1 MHDLAARTMRKVHR
15 FFLRDTKHRP
25 SPEMYAAL
33 EDIASTLAAM
43 AKGEAA
49 PKVYLSSLDPGVG
62 KTTVV
67 RCFID
72 TLLEWPEDAHVGVL
86 ICVARLAEI
95 SHLVDRI
102 GIPDDMFAVFTADA
116 ELNKLG
122 KAAPQSAQALFT
134 TQQMVERRLQGG
146 RFKDCEAFH
155 YRGKSRA
162 VRVWDETWL
171 PGQGLS
177 VSRYVM
183 SGLLQ
188 LLVRGGLHSLAD
200 TMEDVFT
207 QVRALEDGDRVELPD
222 FAQHADLNELLGLVD
237 LPRDNAEKNYQQRQ
251 REELAAMW
259 YLSGKMV
266 SIRKDGKDG
275 QAMLTYRETLP
286 EDLAPLLVLD
296 ASGRVRHTYQEM
308 EKGRRNIERLR
319 SAVKRYDRLRVHVWN
334 TGGGKGSFVKGEKS
348 AQELINGIASTVN
361 SKPNEEWLVIH
372 HTPNRRTVDVVESVR
387 GLLVGNKERVHFLNW
402 GRHMATNEYQH
413 VRNVVLAGTLF
424 YRPSQYEALGRL
436 AAGMHPVEGTY
447 PEDSFKRIADGE
459 SRHGILQALCR
470 ASVRG
475 CDGDQAHECNAYI
488 IASVRTGIP
497 SALPDLFPGC
507 QVVQWRP
514 VKRALVGKVKE
525 AIDYLESRFAAGE
538 RFVKFTDTQKA
549 LGMEKKNFK
558 HRVRRSPD
566 FAEALAEMGAVEWG
580 PKRLFTGFRLLQASD
595 FGFVDE
601 TTTKRAA

>member
-1 MHDLAARTMRKVHR
+1 MQDLADRTMAKVRK
-15 FFLRDTKHRP
+15 FFLRDTEHRP
-25 SPEMYAAL
+25 SPEMLAAL
-33 EDIASTLAAM
+33 HDIADILAAM

-49 PKVYLSSLDPGVG
+49 PRVHLSSLDPGVG

-67 RCFID
+67 RCFVD
-72 TLLEWPEDAHVGVL
+72 TLLERPEDAHVGVL

-95 SHLVDRI
+95 THLVDRI
-102 GIPDDMFAVFTADA
+102 GIPEEMFAVFTAD
-116 ELNKLG
+116 EKLNKLG
-122 KAAPQSAQALFT
+122 KAEPQQAQVLFT
-134 TQQMVERRLQGG
+134 TQQMVERRLNSG
-146 RFKDCEAFH
+146 RFEDCEAFY
-155 YRGKSRA
+155 YRAEPRA

-171 PGQGLS
+171 PGQGIS

-183 SGLLQ
+183 AGLLH
-188 LLVRGGLHSLAD
+188 LLVRGGLHALAD

-207 QVRALEDGDRVELPD
+207 RARNLPDGARIELPD
-222 FAQHADLNELLGLVD
+222 FAQHADLNDLFALVD
-237 LPRDNAEKNYQQRQ
+237 LPRDNAEKDYQQRQ

-259 YLSGKMV
+259 YLSGRTV
-266 SIRKDGKDG
+266 AIRKDGKDG

-286 EDLAPLLVLD
+286 EDLTPLLVLD
-296 ASGRVRHTYQEM
+296 ASGRVRHTYEEM
-308 EKGRRNIERLR
+308 ERGRGNIVRLR

-334 TGGGKGSFVKGEKS
+334 TGGGKGSFAKGEKG
-348 AQELINGIASTVN
+348 AQELIDGIASTVN
-361 SKPNEEWLVIH
+361 SKPDEEWLVIH
-372 HTPNRRTVDVVESVR
+372 HAPTKRTVDVPSSVAA
-387 GLLVGNKERVHFLNW
+387 LLIGNKEHVHFLNW

-436 AAGMHPVEGTY
+436 AAGMHPAEGVY
-447 PEDSFKRIADGE
+447 PEDSLKRVVDGE

-475 CDGDQAHECNAYI
+475 CDGEQAHECNAYI

-497 SALPDLFPGC
+497 AALPDLFPGC
-507 QVVQWRP
+507 QVMRWQP
-514 VKRALVGKVKE
+514 VKRALAGKVKE

-580 PKRLFTGFRLLQASD
+580 PKQLFTGFRLLQASD

-601 TTTKRAA
+601 TTKRAA